1 MVNGRCARWG
11 GSTTSTEDPDGT
23 HAKLVRRLYG
33 QRVAAV
39 FATAFISEGK
49 DGQRQAVVPIEY
61 ECPLI
66 LLPPTINDVDE
77 IVIVLSDGKR
87 VCVDRSQARSWRHMV
102 AVWVATDRT
111 DEADFS

>member
-1 MVNGRCARWG
+1 MGWLDDLRK
-11 GSTTSTEDPDGT
+11 DPDRT

-33 QRVAAV
+33 QRVAAA
-39 FATAFISEGK
+39 FATPFISEGK
-49 DGQRQAVVPIEY
+49 GGQRQAIVPIEY

-66 LLPPTINDVDE
+66 LLPPIVNDVDE

-87 VCVDRSQARSWRHMV
+87 VRADRSQARNWRHMV
-102 AVWVATDRT
+102 AVWIATDRT